1 MSNHRRIPDII
12 MQYWDEKRTAGSL
25 FPAEDAI
32 VPEELAALGCW
43 KDCFF
48 IKVRD
53 IMKETDY
60 HYSYF
65 GQALVNAYGD
75 DLTETSLRN
84 FASPDAENLA
94 EKYYE
99 VIATKHPVTNESE
112 FTNARNIRVR
122 YRQCLV
128 PLGQG
133 DSVKAILGAMRYRLY
148 PGA

>member
-1 MSNHRRIPDII
+1 MQERRIPDII
-12 MQYWDEKRTAGSL
+12 VHYWEGKRANGML
-25 FPAEDAI
+25 FPGEATV
-32 VPEELAALGCW
+32 VPEELEALGCW

-65 GQALVNAYGD
+65 GPSLVSAYGE

-99 VIATKHPVTNESE
+99 VIATKHPVTDESE
-112 FTNARNIRVR
+112 FINARNMRVR

-133 DSVKAILGAMRYRLY
+133 ESVKAILGAMRYRLY
-148 PGA
+148 PGG